1 MLPDPFG
8 GGQRSEPFN
17 SKAQTHVQPRV
28 TLKTIAAEAGLSA
41 QAVSMALR
49 DHHEIAPA
57 TRERVQ
63 ALARDLGYTPDPGL
77 RALADYRTRRRGVSA
92 RWSEIALVH
101 NWESPAAFR
110 GDVFHRELLRHVTR
124 AAEAR
129 GIRVSVHWL
138 GAQGAR
144 TASVF
149 HLLRNRGI
157 TGVFVA
163 PPALTMEE
171 PRVEIP
177 RGPFQVVTFGP
188 GHLYRDHHTVQS
200 DYYEN
205 LRLAWRM
212 LTERGRRRIGLAHH
226 KRQGWRTGHAWR
238 AAHHVEALA
247 AGHVPGDLP
256 PLELE
261 DPSAPEARETYRA
274 WVSLHHLDAVISS
287 LYELP
292 DWNRALKRP
301 PEVATFNVRGRNSQG
316 IDLRLDQMAET
327 AVELLLL
334 EMQRSLV
341 HRTALPFRVLIPGR
355 WVDA

>member
-1 MLPDPFG
+1 M
-8 GGQRSEPFN
+8 
-17 SKAQTHVQPRV
+17 KPRV
-28 TLKTIAAEAGLSA
+28 TLKTIAAEACLSS

-57 TRERVQ
+57 TRERVKS
-63 ALARDLGYTPDPGL
+63 LARSLGYAPDPGL

-92 RWSEIALVH
+92 RWNEIALVH

-110 GDVFHRELLRHVTR
+110 GDRFHRELLRHVTR

-129 GIRVSVHWL
+129 GITLSVHWL
-138 GAQGAR
+138 GAQGVR
-144 TASVF
+144 TDSVF
-149 HLLRNRGI
+149 RVLRNRGV

-163 PPALTMEE
+163 PPGLTMEE

-205 LRLAWRM
+205 LRLAWRV
-212 LTERGRRRIGLAHH
+212 LAGRGRRRIGLVHH

-238 AAHHVEALA
+238 AAHHVEVIA
-247 AGHVPGDLP
+247 AGHEPGDLP

-261 DPSAPEARETYRA
+261 NPSAPEARGAYRD
-274 WVSLHHLDAVISS
+274 WVARHRLDAVVGS

-292 DWNRALKRP
+292 DWNRSLKAP
-301 PEVATFNVRGRNSQG
+301 PEVATFNVRGKKGQG

-341 HRTALPFRVLIPGR
+341 HRAALPFRVLIPGR